1 MTGDRRWVL
10 GGLIACGLLLPVD
23 FAGAQTGEGLDAQV
37 ELLGQWLEHQAA
49 QQRTERRFTGGSLL
63 AVGAGGLG
71 YGLAL
76 LFKDAANNELSR
88 GGGVGLVAAGAFGVG
103 LGVFR
108 LAVQSEA
115 EQVAERWAAA
125 RGGGVDRR
133 TLARFEGE
141 FFAAAQHARRVQL
154 LTRWL
159 GLATALAGVAVL
171 VATPLADLSDGGAA
185 AGYVGGSLLVAGGG
199 VNLGSSFVTP
209 PPRKAWNSY
218 RRGDPPRSKKGRL
231 WSVAPSF
238 DRWSLGLVLVGRI

>member
-1 MTGDRRWVL
+1 MTDDRRWVL
-10 GGLIACGLLLPVD
+10 GALTACGLLLQVG
-23 FAGAQTGEGLDAQV
+23 FARAQTDEAVDVQA
-37 ELLGQWLEHQAA
+37 ELLGKWLEHQAA

-76 LFKDAANNELSR
+76 LLKDSANNELSR
-88 GGGVGLVAAGAFGVG
+88 GGGVGFVAAGAFGVG

-115 EQVAERWAAA
+115 EQVAARWAVA
-125 RGGGVDRR
+125 RAGGVDRQ

-141 FFAAAQHARRVQL
+141 FFAAAQHARRIQL

-159 GLATALAGVAVL
+159 GLATALAGVTVL
-171 VATPLADLSDGGAA
+171 VATPFADLSDGGAA
-185 AGYVGGSLLVAGGG
+185 AGYVGGSLLVVGGG

-209 PPRKAWNSY
+209 PPCKAWASY
-218 RRGDPPRSKKGRL
+218 RRGDPPSTKKGRL

-238 DRWSLGLVLVGRI
+238 DRRSVGLALVGRI